1 MEPLIQV
8 ENIHKIYNPGENEV
22 RALDGVSL
30 TIHRGE
36 LVAIIGTFWFREI
49 DADEHARLSGYTDF
63 RALSAEWT
71 GRFRFVRQPAF

>member
-36 LVAIIGTFWFREI
+36 LVAIIGHPVPGNR
-49 DADEHARLSGYTDF
+49 R
-63 RALSAEWT
+63 
-71 GRFRFVRQPAF
+71 